1 MQSITWST
9 GTRLSMPARAMSAA
23 LTAFTAPMTFR
34 LTQGTS
40 TSPATGSHTR
50 PIRFF
55 SAIATAWPI
64 CSGPPPRRSTRAPA
78 AMAAAVP
85 TSAWQPPEAPEMD
98 AR

>member
-1 MQSITWST
+1 MQSMTWST

-34 LTQGTS
+34 FTQGTS
-40 TSPATGSHTR
+40 TSPATGSQAR
-50 PIRFF
+50 PSRFF
-55 SAIATAWPI
+55 RAMATAWPI
-64 CSGPPPRRSTRAPA
+64 CSGVPPRRSTRAPA